1 MNLPNR
7 LTVLRIILVPF
18 FVVFLV
24 NLTVPHHFLI
34 SFLIFAL
41 AAFTDLLDGKIA
53 RKRQLITNFGKF
65 LDPLA
70 DKILVLSA
78 LICFVRLGL
87 AELWFVLLI
96 LAREFMVTSIRLIA
110 VDSGAVIAANLWGKA
125 KTVSQMVAISGILLM
140 QYAQELMELKLL
152 PKFAVGS
159 FSSDTVFWLIGNVL
173 VGICTVFTVI
183 SGAVYLKQNWHLFR
197 NSK

>member
-152 PKFAVGS
+152 PTFAVGS